1 MKGRFE
7 FEEETLR
14 QQATITLDPKPEIDK
29 HGEEIPGKGAP
40 EKLQVELRAVSIYQD
55 SEQHQGGV
63 VLKLESAQLASN
75 IKAFAKSK

>member
-40 EKLQVELRAVSIYQD
+40 EKL
-55 SEQHQGGV
+55 
-63 VLKLESAQLASN
+63 
-75 IKAFAKSK
+75 